1 MTCSRYLFRDECNVF
16 VIVIWANIFAIAG
29 EHEEELQE
37 VRAWHADTVNEL
49 EKTRKLLQMQHTINK
64 DYKSEVR

>member
-1 MTCSRYLFRDECNVF
+1 M
-16 VIVIWANIFAIAG
+16 
-29 EHEEELQE
+29 HEEELQE

-64 DYKSEVR
+64 DYKAEVCLNNYCIVIRTWYLCYER